1 MKVKIWTKQEFM
13 KNEGELPFYWNHSGE
28 MDYLY
33 GKIVDAEPIAGGYD
47 DHYLCI
53 DNKWRVAKKHVHIL
67 EKDLTIRDINGKM
80 LSSPIPSLIRNVYFN
95 AEKGVTT
102 VILQDG
108 KKGMSRCHEGDEYDM
123 DIGFALALTN
133 ALFGSRTQAHK
144 YADKCLDKQ
153 TRKTLRKKTDEII
166 SNSL

>member
-1 MKVKIWTKQEFM
+1 MKVKIWTKKEFM
-13 KNEGELPFYWNHSGE
+13 KNEGEPPFYWNSCGE

-33 GKIVDAEPIAGGYD
+33 GKIVDAEPAGDFYD
-47 DHYLCI
+47 DYLCI
-53 DNKWRVAKKHVHIL
+53 DNKWKVAKKHVHML
-67 EKDLTIRDINGKM
+67 DKDLIIRDSKGKM

-95 AEKGVTT
+95 AAKGVTT

-133 ALFGSRTQAHK
+133 ALFSSRTQAHK
-144 YADKCLDKQ
+144 YVDKCLDEQ
-153 TRKTLRKKTDEII
+153 TRKNQGKKKD
-166 SNSL
+166 